1 MGLVLGKTFDGEQR
15 FIQSGDIQIDAMFF
29 SSTGEK
35 LDDQNYQAEYK
46 DRNTFILC
54 NPNAMFY

>member
-1 MGLVLGKTFDGEQR
+1 
-15 FIQSGDIQIDAMFF
+15 MFF
-29 SSTGEK
+29 TATGEK
-35 LDDQNYQAEYK
+35 LDDLNELAEYK